1 MPTSRPL
8 SQDLLS
14 RLTAAPVGML
24 AQCRSAMPDAGVAAR
39 FAHRAAAPPRV
50 GEVSVVVAPSPLLS
64 VSGAVAGAAGS
75 PDAAV
80 AWHYGDPFGE
90 QRAAVDRAA
99 IVDRSH
105 RSVLRITGAERLTW
119 LHTISSQHVAT
130 LGDGQSAENLD
141 LDLNGRVQH
150 HFVLTELDG
159 TVWID
164 TEAERG
170 PDLLAFLQR
179 MVFWAD
185 AKPVGAEDHA
195 VLSLLGSGVAGL
207 TETLGIPALPGV
219 YEAAPLPGGGF
230 LRRMPWPTADSFD
243 LVIPRDQLTDLWTR
257 LTAAGAVPAGM
268 WAFEALRVAAVRPRI
283 GPDTDERTIP
293 HEVRWIGGVTEHGA
307 VHLDKGCYRGQE
319 TVARVHNLG
328 KPPRHLVL
336 LHLDGSADERP
347 ATGDDITA
355 GGRTVGRLGT
365 VVDHYELGP
374 IALALVK
381 RAVPA
386 DTALAAGSVAA
397 SIDPDSVP
405 ADDEPQAGRIAVD
418 RLRGR

>member
-1 MPTSRPL
+1 M
-8 SQDLLS
+8 
-14 RLTAAPVGML
+14 
-24 AQCRSAMPDAGVAAR
+24 
-39 FAHRAAAPPRV
+39 
-50 GEVSVVVAPSPLLS
+50 SVVVAPSPLLD

-105 RSVLRITGAERLTW
+105 RFVLRITGGERLTW
-119 LHTISSQHVAT
+119 LHTITSQHVAA

-170 PDLLAFLQR
+170 PGLLGFLQK

-185 AKPVGAEDHA
+185 AAPVEAADHA
-195 VLSLLGSGVAGL
+195 VLSLLGPGVADL
-207 TETLGIPALPGV
+207 TEALGVPALPGV

-243 LVIPRDQLTDLWTR
+243 LVVPRDRLTDLWTR
-257 LTAAGAVPAGM
+257 LTAAGATPAGM

-283 GPDTDERTIP
+283 GLDTDERTIP
-293 HEVRWIGGVTEHGA
+293 HEARWIGGVAEHGA

-328 KPPRHLVL
+328 KPPRHLLL

-347 ATGDDITA
+347 VTGDDITA
-355 GGRTVGRLGT
+355 GGRAVGRLGT
-365 VVDHYELGP
+365 VIDHYEFGP

-386 DTALAAGSVAA
+386 DTALAAGPVAA

-405 ADDEPQAGRIAVD
+405 VDDVPQAGRVAVD